1 MKENNYF
8 KSLLIF
14 AVLAAGSYGLYEY
27 NFSDE
32 SGWQFKPF
40 TKGYA
45 LFDSEIQITDDEGQI
60 HTSIVSPEII
70 FYADSEET
78 QIKQPQITYQAGNS
92 RWQLNSESAIINANQ
107 SEITFPHTVA
117 LNSLDSENKTN
128 IITQALTLFPET
140 KMAKTQAELSMVSN
154 YMSMTGKGSVIDLT
168 KQQIEV
174 LDETHAEL
182 SR

>member
-1 MKENNYF
+1 MKENNYL
-8 KSLLIF
+8 KSVLIF

-27 NFSDE
+27 KFSDDSAWE
-32 SGWQFKPF
+32 FKPF
-40 TKGYA
+40 TKGYS
-45 LFDSEIQITDDEGQI
+45 LFDSEIQITDEEGQI
-60 HTSIVSPEII
+60 HTTISSLEII

-78 QIKQPQITYQAGNS
+78 KIKKPQITYQAGNS
-92 RWQLNSESAIINANQ
+92 RWHLDSESALINATQ
-107 SEITFPHTVA
+107 SEINFPQKVF
-117 LNSLDSENKTN
+117 LNSLNPENKTE
-128 IITQALTLFPET
+128 IITRALTLYPET
-140 KMAKTQAELSMVSN
+140 KMAKTQAELSMVSD